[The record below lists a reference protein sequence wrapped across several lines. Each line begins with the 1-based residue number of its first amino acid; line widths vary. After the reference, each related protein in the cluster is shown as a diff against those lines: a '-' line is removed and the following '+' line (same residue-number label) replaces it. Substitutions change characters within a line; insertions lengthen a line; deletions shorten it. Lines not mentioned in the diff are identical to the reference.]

1 MSARNNHLRV
11 EIPDLA
17 NSARTSLATLIPP
30 SAASTVT
37 LFEAEAESA
46 FEPVAQSTPCDT
58 LKSQPYSRKYQDA
71 TKTQTTSSRCSSIVY
86 LKSDDKPAEPV
97 IAVDRTTPPT
107 MLLPP
112 AEKPIVPKA
121 NTLRRKSTASANRLI
136 AQTGLRP
143 LSLLKDR
150 DMNKEGD
157 AFKLAGTQP
166 LVLGKKKLKVK
177 VTRDENADPNFGNKH
192 LKPLQLGRS
201 ESSKMRGMLRRDEAL
216 PTVIVRPP
224 STNAKTG
231 SPYEYR

>member
-1 MSARNNHLRV
+1 M
-11 EIPDLA
+11 
-17 NSARTSLATLIPP
+17 
-30 SAASTVT
+30 
-37 LFEAEAESA
+37 
-46 FEPVAQSTPCDT
+46 
-58 LKSQPYSRKYQDA
+58 
-71 TKTQTTSSRCSSIVY
+71 
-86 LKSDDKPAEPV
+86 
-97 IAVDRTTPPT
+97 DRTTSPT

-112 AEKPIVPKA
+112 AGKPIAPKA
-121 NTLRRKSTASANRLI
+121 NTLQRKSTASANRLI
-136 AQTGLRP
+136 GQTGLHP

-150 DMNKEGD
+150 DTNKEGD

-166 LVLGKKKLKVK
+166 LVLGKRLKVK
-177 VTRDENADPNFGNKH
+177 VTRGEIANPNFGNKH